1 MGLPVAWSSDV
12 EALSGKASSVFF
24 KVPPNK
30 RVLWTN
36 RTCPYKKRS
45 GLHLMRH
52 GEMIPADGRAAGWRF
67 RVGVALP
74 RCSLC
79 SSLLHKLVKHSYVTC
94 QLALSICNLKNF
106 DLQRVR
112 SPPRYCITKKTSSS
126 HSLRIFT
133 QFEKICE
140 PFPIPSALA
149 WERRRDF
156 LQHQTTGRAIRP
168 LNHCTHVHLLGK

>member
-79 SSLLHKLVKHSYVTC
+79 SSLLHKLVKHSYFTC

-106 DLQRVR
+106 DLWGVRPGIILRR
-112 SPPRYCITKKTSSS
+112 SPS
-126 HSLRIFT
+126 HTIWEHLRT
-133 QFEKICE
+133 
-140 PFPIPSALA
+140 PAPSPML
-149 WERRRDF
+149 WRGIDEEIF
-156 LQHQTTGRAIRP
+156 LQHHTIGRAIRP